1 MGEMLAMMQG
11 GQDRTGFADMADQ
24 YAYEQ
29 PDNRLAALKKAME
42 EGQGGGEE
50 GGETGGNIGEIGGG
64 EEDDLSIMQLLFG
77 DDEGSFTSDSAVGE
91 NALLFGAPPVG
102 AAVGSAL
109 KNKLFGEGKVTKEM
123 IEQAGK
129 TTAGGGKS
137 FAKYFARRAPAMLA
151 KRGAVAATGVG
162 ALPAALSILPEAA
175 YMYADYKYP
184 DQVDAFEKKVGGGI
198 KAGAET
204 VGSGLQSGVDYLQ
217 SFMPESD
224 YVDDRTDEEKEYH
237 EAIGSYYNPYRETNN
252 EGGRVEM
259 QQGGMPGGMAMPG
272 LLGVAS
278 GSSGNL
284 FDNYTPNPSAVP
296 GPNYGPPLGRPPMQ
310 GDPGYN
316 PTPGLGYMQP
326 ELMDF
331 QPSPMQSA
339 NYDVANYLGGP
350 DPYAVAYNPYVDMGG
365 SAYDNYGLGMKQED
379 IDKVFADT
387 DKFSLAAQE
396 AKRKAAEAAAA
407 AAKKKQN
414 TGGGHAGEGGGGSSG
429 GGGKSCFV
437 EGTPVEMA
445 DGTTK
450 EITNIKVGD
459 ETRGGIVEVT
469 MQCLPARIY
478 NYKDVLVSGSHWVI
492 EDNQFVAVEDSK
504 HGVLTDRIEP
514 VYTLKTSKNRI
525 WIYGI
530 EFGDFETGSD
540 EDWEPHFEAVRQK
553 LNKELSEKTT

>member
-1 MGEMLAMMQG
+1 MGDMLKLMQG
-11 GQDRTGFADMADQ
+11 GQDRTGMADMADQ
-24 YAYEQ
+24 YSFTPRARPEKSLEEILAGLQ
-29 PDNRLAALKKAME
+29 ADNDEM
-42 EGQGGGEE
+42 GGEE
-50 GGETGGNIGEIGGG
+50 SGDETGGFDFGGALDYIGEKGSNVKDFLEENFG
-64 EEDDLSIMQLLFG
+64 EYVPENIANMSGEDIEKDEELTSLFG
-77 DDEGSFTSDSAVGE
+77 EMKIDG
-91 NALLFGAPPVG
+91 NR
-102 AAVGSAL
+102 AL
-109 KNKLFGEGKVTKEM
+109 KNVSTPKV
-123 IEQAGK
+123 A
-129 TTAGGGKS
+129 S
-137 FAKYFARRAPAMLA
+137 
-151 KRGAVAATGVG
+151 TGVPKTG
-162 ALPAALSILPEAA
+162 TVSMPVDDLKSSSFNPMSILKFLGKRSAPGAILMPTDLGAA
-175 YMYADYKYP
+175 DFPIDEETGMPIYP
-184 DQVDAFEKKVGGGI
+184 DEFGMAD
-198 KAGAET
+198 
-204 VGSGLQSGVDYLQ
+204 
-217 SFMPESD
+217 
-224 YVDDRTDEEKEYH
+224 
-237 EAIGSYYNPYRETNN
+237 
-252 EGGRVEM
+252 GGRVEM

-504 HGVLTDRIEP
+504 HGVITDRIEP

-553 LNKELSEKTT
+553 LNKQLDEKTY

>member
-1 MGEMLAMMQG
+1 MASMGEMLAMMQG

-64 EEDDLSIMQLLFG
+64 EEDDLSVMQILFG

-109 KNKLFGEGKVTKEM
+109 KSKLFGEGKVTKEM

-252 EGGRVEM
+252 EGGRVGM
-259 QQGGMPGGMAMPG
+259 QQGGAPGGMAMPG

-284 FDNYTPNPSAVP
+284 FDNYMPNPSAVP
-296 GPNYGPPLGRPPMQ
+296 GPNYNTYQAPQLTSLASPYSGAQ
-310 GDPGYN
+310 FGDIG
-316 PTPGLGYMQP
+316 
-326 ELMDF
+326 D
-331 QPSPMQSA
+331 
-339 NYDVANYLGGP
+339 YLGGP

-379 IDKVFADT
+379 INKVFADL
-387 DKFSLAAQE
+387 DKFTLSKQKE
-396 AKRKAAEAAAA
+396 KADAAA
-407 AAKKKQN
+407 AAKKKQERRGDGRGDRDFARERHMRDVQRAN
-414 TGGGHAGEGGGGSSG
+414 RDVSEGGNRGG
-429 GGGKSCFV
+429 
-437 EGTPVEMA
+437 
-445 DGTTK
+445 
-450 EITNIKVGD
+450 VGD
-459 ETRGGIVEVT
+459 SSAGQGSAAAGGNRGGA
-469 MQCLPARIY
+469 PGAR
-478 NYKDVLVSGSHWVI
+478 S
-492 EDNQFVAVEDSK
+492 
-504 HGVLTDRIEP
+504 
-514 VYTLKTSKNRI
+514 
-525 WIYGI
+525 
-530 EFGDFETGSD
+530 
-540 EDWEPHFEAVRQK
+540 
-553 LNKELSEKTT
+553 

>member
-1 MGEMLAMMQG
+1 MASMGEMLAMMQG

-64 EEDDLSIMQLLFG
+64 EEDDLSVMQILFG

-284 FDNYTPNPSAVP
+284 FDNYMPNPSAVP
-296 GPNYGPPLGRPPMQ
+296 GPNYNTYQAPQLTSLASPYSGAQ
-310 GDPGYN
+310 FGDIG
-316 PTPGLGYMQP
+316 
-326 ELMDF
+326 D
-331 QPSPMQSA
+331 
-339 NYDVANYLGGP
+339 YLGGP

-379 IDKVFADT
+379 IDKVFADL
-387 DKFSLAAQE
+387 DKFTLSKQKE
-396 AKRKAAEAAAA
+396 KADAAA
-407 AAKKKQN
+407 AAKKKQERRGDGRGDRDFARERHMRDVQRAN
-414 TGGGHAGEGGGGSSG
+414 RDTSDPRGGGNRGGVGDSSAPGGSAAAGGNRGGSS
-429 GGGKSCFV
+429 
-437 EGTPVEMA
+437 T
-445 DGTTK
+445 
-450 EITNIKVGD
+450 
-459 ETRGGIVEVT
+459 
-469 MQCLPARIY
+469 AR
-478 NYKDVLVSGSHWVI
+478 S
-492 EDNQFVAVEDSK
+492 
-504 HGVLTDRIEP
+504 
-514 VYTLKTSKNRI
+514 
-525 WIYGI
+525 
-530 EFGDFETGSD
+530 
-540 EDWEPHFEAVRQK
+540 
-553 LNKELSEKTT
+553 